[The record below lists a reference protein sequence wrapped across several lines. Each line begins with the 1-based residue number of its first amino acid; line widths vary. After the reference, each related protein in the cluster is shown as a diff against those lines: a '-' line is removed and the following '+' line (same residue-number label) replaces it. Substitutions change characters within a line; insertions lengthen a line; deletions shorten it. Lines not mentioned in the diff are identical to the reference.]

1 MTKNVAAVR
10 VPTPH
15 ETPDASNSVNGAG
28 FTLNLP
34 NFEGPFDL
42 LLTLITR
49 RKLDITDIA
58 LAEVT
63 DEFLEYLH
71 ALYSQGTE
79 RALDEAS
86 DFLVTAA
93 TLLELKAARLLPQHH
108 EPLDQDVALLEAR
121 DLLFARLLQ
130 YRAYREVAAIFA
142 DRWREETQRF
152 PRTVALEPVF
162 VKAFPELVFK
172 GGVEEFARIAAQAFA
187 PKPSTNL
194 EPNPAD
200 VAEELN
206 EHLHGASTTIAHE
219 EQYILDA
226 LLACKP
232 TVSSVTFSAL
242 VHDAQGL
249 DIAVVRFL
257 ALLELYKEGAVDV
270 HQDAPLAEISV
281 RATEYARAFVPAE
294 PAVSAHDTGQGY
306 SPEYRDSPDD
316 LTFSESV
323 KNAGEETA

>member
-15 ETPDASNSVNGAG
+15 ETSDASNPVNGAG

-93 TLLELKAARLLPQHH
+93 TLLELKAARLLPQNH

-152 PRTVALEPVF
+152 PRTVAL
-162 VKAFPELVFK
+162 
-172 GGVEEFARIAAQAFA
+172 
-187 PKPSTNL
+187 
-194 EPNPAD
+194 
-200 VAEELN
+200 
-206 EHLHGASTTIAHE
+206 
-219 EQYILDA
+219 
-226 LLACKP
+226 
-232 TVSSVTFSAL
+232 
-242 VHDAQGL
+242 
-249 DIAVVRFL
+249 
-257 ALLELYKEGAVDV
+257 
-270 HQDAPLAEISV
+270 
-281 RATEYARAFVPAE
+281 
-294 PAVSAHDTGQGY
+294 
-306 SPEYRDSPDD
+306 
-316 LTFSESV
+316 
-323 KNAGEETA
+323 